1 MSEKKIFGREDILS
15 AKRNVIRIDDVP
27 GLEGSVFI
35 REMKLAEFKQWM
47 KNQGSDDTKIVAEVL
62 CDENGALLFNPESED
77 DLRQLAES
85 LSVKQITHIGFKAIS
100 ENTAN
105 PQAVEKNLQASLSMA
120 LSSASP
126 VNSNAHGPN

>member
-1 MSEKKIFGREDILS
+1 MSDKKIFGREDILA
-15 AKRNVIRIDDVP
+15 AKRNVIPIDDVP
-27 GLEGSVFI
+27 GLDGRVYI

-77 DLRQLAES
+77 DLQQLAKS
-85 LSVKQITHIGFKAIS
+85 LSVKQITHIGFKAIA

-105 PQAVEKNLQASLSMA
+105 PQAVEKNLQASLNMA
-120 LSSASP
+120 LSSALP
-126 VNSNAHGPN
+126 ANSGAHGPN